1 MKKVMDKKEKKKL
14 PKAAKIILTIVIIAV
29 VIFGVIGAVSVNA
42 AKNKAPEVSYDKVK
56 KTDVKQTLS
65 ATGSIISNET
75 TYENGQG
82 VISQYPVKSVDVSLG
97 DEVHAGD
104 TLFTL
109 DMSALESD
117 ISTQEQLLAAQKKAD
132 ANTVAGAQDSL
143 NSAQTTSSLTN
154 SDAARSVTSATE
166 DLQKAQA
173 DEVKAE
179 ADLADLQKKESDAK
193 TAMDNL
199 YGPYNSAKSDMA
211 SKQSAY
217 YKAQSDAAAKG
228 SGAQAGGADVA
239 FDFATSTAQIAYQ
252 QADANYQ
259 SVAAE
264 YNTAVSDYNAAKAAR
279 ETGETALDTAK
290 QALTQA
296 QRALDTANSTSQ
308 QTAVQNSSTVSAQQ
322 NALNGAKLSSESS
335 TIQTNAQIA
344 NDKKNLE
351 KGIVTAEKD
360 GTVTAVNVKPGMI
373 YAGDSAVVIDD
384 MTGFKASLNVDEAD
398 ISKITVGQKAEIKTD
413 ATEDDVLKGTVT
425 FVSPVSTAMAQ
436 QGASTSSDTAAATT
450 SRASYRVDITL
461 DHKDDRL
468 RLGMTAKINI
478 IIAESDDT
486 LAVPDEDIVTDK
498 DGNSFVT
505 AVIDGRE
512 TKVPVET
519 GVKNDYLTE
528 VKSDKLKEKM
538 KIVQVSDS
546 SDSADEINNET
557 DAVDAMY

>member
-173 DEVKAE
+173 DEAKAE

-211 SKQSAY
+211 SKQTY

-228 SGAQAGGADVA
+228 SGA
-239 FDFATSTAQIAYQ
+239 

-478 IIAESDDT
+478 IIAESDNT

>member
-173 DEVKAE
+173 DEAKAE

-211 SKQSAY
+211 SKQTY

-228 SGAQAGGADVA
+228 SGA
-239 FDFATSTAQIAYQ
+239 

-279 ETGETALDTAK
+279 EAGETALDTAK

-308 QTAVQNSSTVSAQQ
+308 QTAVQNSSTVSTQQ

-538 KIVQVSDS
+538 KIVQVFDS